1 MKFLL
6 LGTGNITKGLLKE
19 ISKDFQLRNLIL
31 GAFLSE
37 DLIHFAKSL
46 FLNLPIKKINT
57 DSREEESLIQSINI
71 LQPDYILSVQYPW
84 ILSSLIINKL
94 SGNIFNLHNSKLPDY
109 RGHNTLSHEILNN
122 EEFHTSTLHKIYP
135 EVDRGIIIDS
145 KTIKINPDET
155 AYSLWLKSVEES
167 IKILKDFLF
176 LNNNEYKFKKFIRVS
191 NGGSFFSK
199 NSLRKLKQIP
209 SYSDEETVS
218 RISRAFYF
226 PYHEPAYFLINNIKY
241 YVLPNKS
248 KEGYSQFF
256 YKGKDFTI

>member
-84 ILSSLIINKL
+84 ILSSLII
-94 SGNIFNLHNSKLPDY
+94 
-109 RGHNTLSHEILNN
+109 
-122 EEFHTSTLHKIYP
+122 
-135 EVDRGIIIDS
+135 
-145 KTIKINPDET
+145 IK
-155 AYSLWLKSVEES
+155 
-167 IKILKDFLF
+167 
-176 LNNNEYKFKKFIRVS
+176 
-191 NGGSFFSK
+191 
-199 NSLRKLKQIP
+199 
-209 SYSDEETVS
+209 
-218 RISRAFYF
+218 
-226 PYHEPAYFLINNIKY
+226 
-241 YVLPNKS
+241 
-248 KEGYSQFF
+248 
-256 YKGKDFTI
+256 